1 MLLKNRAKPDVYE
14 NLNQLL
20 LVVYG
25 PWSMHMERLMYNTCS
40 VILFHLG
47 TSCNECEQCKQ
58 CSLDKLDLYKVV
70 MSMC

>member
-25 PWSMHMERLMYNTCS
+25 AWSMHMERLMYNTCS

-47 TSCNECEQCKQ
+47 TRAPMNAN
-58 CSLDKLDLYKVV
+58 KVV